1 MIYSFDEEVAKVV
14 GVEAAV
20 ILDKFAW
27 WIRHNESNG
36 KNLHDGKYWTFNSTK
51 AMEKMFPFFNMWK
64 IGRITKK
71 LVDDGYLVTGNF
83 NKLPFDRT
91 LWYTLSEKGEQLMK
105 YACHD
110 FAESQSDALQNYK
123 MSSSENAQ
131 PIPVPTN
138 VKNNDNNMR
147 KNAKAQKESVYEEMF
162 ATFYKAYPKKKDKAK
177 AFAAFKKLK
186 PTPELLESILKSLE
200 WQKQTGDWQ
209 KQGGQYIPYPAS
221 YLNGHRWEDEEK
233 VEIAKAEDDYD
244 PENRASLWING

>member
-1 MIYSFDEEVAKVV
+1 LIYSFDEEVAKIV

-20 ILDKFAW
+20 ILDKFTW
-27 WIRHNESNG
+27 WIRHNEANG
-36 KNLHDGKYWTFNSTK
+36 KNFYEGKYWTFNSTK

-110 FAESQSDALQNYK
+110 FVESQSDALQNCK

-138 VKNNDNNMR
+138 NKNNNSSIGNNE
-147 KNAKAQKESVYEEMF
+147 KLQKDAEYEGLF
-162 ATFYKAYPKKKDKAK
+162 AIFYNAYPKHKGKVAALK
-177 AFAAFKKLK
+177 AFKKLK
-186 PTPELLESILKSLE
+186 PDRALLDEILKALE
-200 WQKQTGDWQ
+200 WQKQQEEWKKDR
-209 KQGGQYIPYPAS
+209 GQFIPNPAT
-221 YLNGHRWEDEEK
+221 YLNGRRWEDEKEAI
-233 VEIAKAEDDYD
+233 VSQEEDYSYAGADGF
-244 PENRASLWING
+244 WVKG